1 MEPFFIFLI
10 VLGFFILSPFVF
22 SSGNCSSLS
31 EEEGGG
37 RGWDN
42 QHGGGSGGG

>member
-10 VLGFFILSPFVF
+10 VLGGIFSPCVF
-22 SSGNCSSLS
+22 STGNCSSLP
-31 EEEGGG
+31 EEEGGAPFP
-37 RGWDN
+37 DN